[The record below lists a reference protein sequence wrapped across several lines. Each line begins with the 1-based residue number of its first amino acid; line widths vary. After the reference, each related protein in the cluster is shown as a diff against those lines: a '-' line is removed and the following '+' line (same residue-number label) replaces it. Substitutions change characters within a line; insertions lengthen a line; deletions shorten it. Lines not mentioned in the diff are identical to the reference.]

1 MAVDGW
7 LHINIRCAD
16 VEATRHFYVRAL
28 GLTVGARPP
37 FESTGY
43 WLYLDGRPI
52 LHIVQRKAE
61 ETVHDGA
68 GSLDHVAFH
77 GVDFD
82 ATRASLRAAGIT
94 FREVAA
100 SINGSPQIF
109 VHDPNGIKIEIE
121 FDRTA

>member
-1 MAVDGW
+1 MAVDGL

-16 VEATRHFYVRAL
+16 VAATRDFYLRAL

-43 WLYLDGRPI
+43 WLYLNERPI
-52 LHIVQRKAE
+52 MHIVQRKAE
-61 ETVHDGA
+61 ETVHG
-68 GSLDHVAFH
+68 GSGNLDHVAFH
-77 GVDFD
+77 GVDFS
-82 ATRASLRAAGIT
+82 ATREALRAAGIT